1 MASTL
6 VVKVACMAMVCMV
19 LATIPL
25 AHGAL
30 PCGQVQYSVASCFG
44 YLRGSGGP
52 IPRACCNGIKTLNS
66 EAKTTPDRQGV
77 CTCLKSVVSRFPG
90 LNPAK
95 LAALP
100 ADCGVNLPYKVSPS
114 IDCSTVK

>member
-1 MASTL
+1 MGRTL

-30 PCGQVQYSVASCFG
+30 PCGQVQFRVASCIE
-44 YLRGSGGP
+44 YLRNGGP
-52 IPRACCNGIKTLNS
+52 VSGACCNGIKTINN

-77 CTCLKSVVSRFPG
+77 CSCLKSTVLRMHG
-90 LNPAK
+90 LNLAS

-100 ADCGVNLPYKVSPS
+100 GKCGVNLPYKVSPT
-114 IDCSTVK
+114 IDCST